1 MSPSGYG
8 AAVMWNRSMS
18 GVAGGE
24 DDIRKSMEKAA
35 ATDCVI
41 SMPGKLFFGV
51 QMPVCDWVF
60 TRAKLASNQNGRKH
74 GHR

>member
-1 MSPSGYG
+1 MSPTGYA

-24 DDIRKSMEKAA
+24 DDIRKSMAKAD

-41 SMPGKLFFGV
+41 SMPGQLFFGV
-51 QMPVCDWVF
+51 QMPVCVWVF